1 MQQME
6 SCYFKQWRSHRC
18 FFWTQLDWYTEGCFN
33 YKEETLHIKWC
44 MTKQAAFIWLSR
56 QLELNP
62 ETANCRGDLS
72 LASSPLVLLRGGKA
86 SHRKL
91 KSIWAAV
98 VQNVTADRFTICLWE
113 RQQLGKPRHHH
124 SSVESPLS
132 IKPSSLQQRELES
145 QLSEIEISRY

>member
-1 MQQME
+1 MLFSGHSWTDTE
-6 SCYFKQWRSHRC
+6 KAALIIKKQ
-18 FFWTQLDWYTEGCFN
+18 
-33 YKEETLHIKWC
+33 TLPIKWR

-56 QLELNP
+56 QLELNS

-72 LASSPLVLLRGGKA
+72 LASSPLVLLRGGEA

-98 VQNVTADRFTICLWE
+98 VQNATADRFTICLWE
-113 RQQLGKPRHHH
+113 RQQLGKPRYHY

-132 IKPSSLQQRELES
+132 IKSSSLEQRELEL
-145 QLSEIEISRY
+145 QISEKEIPRH